1 MLQARSR
8 LPVLVLIALAMLGA
22 STASAQ
28 ILCGQTLQRTIIDT
42 DRPDALVFLAAP
54 GEVVSITVVAAPGTH
69 HLFTPR
75 WEVFDPLGAR
85 VLTSTG
91 ERRCTGRC
99 QTAPLPTRGL
109 FVLQI
114 FDPGR
119 IGAGD
124 YTVSLE
130 AVSGSAIGFSNGPPV
145 PICARFPG
153 GFSDGTQP
161 ITHGVPFDGRIS
173 PIGETDT
180 FTFVGTVGEHITI
193 GVTTDGTTADAAFAP
208 HWVLFDPQGRVVTAD
223 GTVPP
228 LPDVG
233 VYTVLVFDA
242 DDDATG
248 AYTVRVDIDHEYPS
262 TTSTSV
268 TSTTTEPT
276 VSTTTSSS
284 TTTLVTVTTTTT
296 SVTIA
301 PPTFPPQPPALVL
314 ESTLRP
320 VGPREAIGA
329 AVAATDTRVVLG
341 APGIESVYVLDVEGT
356 PDAPQFGTLVSTLVP
371 PQASAGFGSA
381 LAIAGTVV
389 AVGAPGAG
397 SAYLFG
403 VTGSTAPVLLQPPI
417 ATGGDGFGTAVAVAG
432 TDVVIGA
439 PAAARDGVAA
449 AGRAYRFGPTGE
461 PLAVLEAPGEPQSGT
476 LFGAAVASLDDTVFV
491 GAPGG
496 DAGGRVYAFSGEEN
510 VVVYGG
516 DDGLGSGAAFGA
528 AIAASDRRVYVGA
541 PGARGGSGVV
551 LVLEA
556 RQGGLVREIGLPEG
570 STARGF
576 GATLLLTDEALLVG
590 APASDDG
597 PGTVFVFDP
606 EGAKLLET
614 IGGGD
619 EAGDRFGAA
628 LAVSVGRLLVGAPR
642 ADAGTID
649 GGAAYLY
656 PTLTGGDGPEAV
668 FRQRLSSAAFGAAVV
683 ASGGDAIVGD
693 PLVDGAR
700 GAVERFTIADG
711 AMQERVGG
719 PAADAARFG
728 AALAA
733 APDEVLVGAPFE
745 DGGAGADVG
754 AVYALAGGA
763 LRRRIDDPFPV
774 AGDQFGFAVAVSGI
788 EAVVGA
794 PLAGD
799 LDTGAVHIFD
809 RPSGERLLTLRKP
822 VPLTG
827 DFFGA
832 AVAAEGDQVLVGAPL
847 DSGAVENGGAVYLFR
862 RSTAMLDRAIVA
874 PDAAAGDLFGS
885 AVALTPTQVIV
896 GAPLAD
902 VAGVETGRVYVFDRS
917 DGSLRFTL
925 DNPTPDAGD
934 QFGAAVAVVGGG
946 ILVGAPRDD
955 EGAADTGAA
964 HLFDADTGALRQ
976 TLRNPTQGGFDRFGA
991 AVAARDAGALVG
1003 APGVSRVYAFTPT
1016 STPLAEVR
1024 RVRTLATAAYDVVC
1038 GNGLVEGLE
1047 ACDDG
1052 NTVDADDCRNDCTLP
1067 ACCTIRPIPA
1077 AQCNDGNSC
1086 TTDTLDPLTGCTST
1100 DNGSCCDEDNDCASG
1115 KCRLCLGCS
1124 LYPWDCCEKGSQCL
1138 AVAPECGTTDCFEF
1152 AYCACAGGLACDD
1165 GTVPAAIDQPFLD
1178 GCNQLRLE
1186 ESFASDVSLQGNERL
1201 KLSRS
1206 RAKAARRMVRKA
1218 ARMTRKLANQNVV
1231 TKQCRQAILGR
1242 TRTVKQAIPKGRR
1255 LKRCVLNPETP

>member
-1 MLQARSR
+1 MSQARWR
-8 LPVLVLIALAMLGA
+8 LPFLVLIALAMLGA
-22 STASAQ
+22 SRPASGQ
-28 ILCGQTLQRTIIDT
+28 ILCGQTLQRSVVDT
-42 DRPDALVFLAAP
+42 DRPDVLVFLAAP

-99 QTAPLPTRGL
+99 ETVPLPTRGL
-109 FVLQI
+109 FVLQV

-119 IGAGD
+119 AGAGD

-153 GFSDGTQP
+153 GYSDGTQP
-161 ITHGVPFDGRIS
+161 IALGVPVEGRIA
-173 PIGETDT
+173 PVGETDT
-180 FTFVGTVGEHITI
+180 FTFAGAVGDRITI
-193 GVTTDGTTADAAFAP
+193 GLTTDGTVTDAAFSP
-208 HWVLFDPQGRVVTAD
+208 RWVLFDPQGRVVATEAP
-223 GTVPP
+223 VPP

-248 AYTVRVDIDHEYPS
+248 TYTLRVDVDHEFPT

-268 TSTTTEPT
+268 TTTTEPT

-329 AVAATDTRVVLG
+329 ALAATETRVVLG
-341 APGIESVYVLDVEGT
+341 APGVESVYVLDVEGT
-356 PDAPQFGTLVSTLVP
+356 PEAPGFGTLVSTLVP
-371 PQASAGFGSA
+371 PQPSAGFGSA
-381 LAIAGTVV
+381 LAIAGSVV

-403 VTGSTAPVLLQPPI
+403 VPGTTAPVLLQPPI
-417 ATGGDGFGTAVAVAG
+417 ATGGDAFGAALAGVG
-432 TDVVIGA
+432 TDLVIGA
-439 PAAARDGVAA
+439 PAAARDGVVA

-461 PLAVLEAPGEPQSGT
+461 PLAVLEAPGEPQPGT
-476 LFGAAVASLDDTVFV
+476 LFGAAIASLGDTVFV

-496 DAGGRVYAFSGEEN
+496 DGGGRVYAFSGDEL
-510 VVVYGG
+510 VAVYGG
-516 DDGLGSGAAFGA
+516 DDGLGAGAAFGTT
-528 AIAASDRRVYVGA
+528 IAVSDRRVYIGA
-541 PGARGGSGVV
+541 PGARGGAGVV

-556 RQGGLVREIGLPEG
+556 RQGGLVREITPPAG
-570 STARGF
+570 STVRGF
-576 GATLLLTDEALLVG
+576 GTALRLNEEALLVG
-590 APASDDG
+590 APGADDA
-597 PGTVFVFDP
+597 PGGVFVFDP
-606 EGAKLLET
+606 EGTKLLDT
-614 IGGGD
+614 IVAGD

-628 LAVSVGRLLVGAPR
+628 LAVSAGRLLVGAPR
-642 ADAGTID
+642 ADAGTLD

-656 PTLTGGDGPEAV
+656 PTLGDSDGPEAV

-700 GAVERFTIADG
+700 GAVERFAIADG
-711 AMQERVGG
+711 AMRERVGG
-719 PAADAARFG
+719 PAADDARFG

-733 APDEVLVGAPFE
+733 ASDEVLVGAPFE
-745 DGGAGADVG
+745 DGAAGADVG

-774 AGDQFGFAVAVSGI
+774 AGDQFGFSVAVSGS

-799 LDTGAVHIFD
+799 LDTGAVHVFD
-809 RPSGERLLTLRKP
+809 RASGVRLLTLRKP

-832 AVAAEGDQVLVGAPL
+832 AVAVEGDQVLVGAPL
-847 DSGAVENGGAVYLFR
+847 DSGTAENGGAVYLFR
-862 RSTAMLDRAIVA
+862 RSTAMLDRAIAA
-874 PDAAAGDLFGS
+874 PDGAAGDLFGS
-885 AVALTPTQVIV
+885 AVALTATHVIV
-896 GAPLAD
+896 GAPLTD
-902 VAGVETGRVYVFDRS
+902 VSGVETGRVYVFDRS

-934 QFGAAVAVVGGG
+934 QFGASLAVVGGG

-964 HLFDADTGALRQ
+964 HLFDASTGVLRQ
-976 TLRNPTQGGFDRFGA
+976 TLRNPAQGGFDRFGA
-991 AVAARDAGALVG
+991 AVAPREAGALVG
-1003 APGVSRVYAFTPT
+1003 APGVSRVYAFTP
-1016 STPLAEVR
+1016 SATPLAAAR
-1024 RVRTLATAAYDVVC
+1024 RARTLAAAAYDVVC
-1038 GNGLVEGLE
+1038 GNGLVEGAE

-1052 NTVDADDCRNDCTLP
+1052 NTIDADDCHNDCTLP
-1067 ACCTIRPIPA
+1067 ACCTISPLAA
-1077 AQCNDGNSC
+1077 AQCDDGNAC
-1086 TTDTLDPLTGCTST
+1086 TTDTVDPLTGCTST
-1100 DNGSCCDEDNDCASG
+1100 DNGSCCDEDADCASG

-1124 LYPWDCCEKGSQCL
+1124 LYPWDCCERGSQCL
-1138 AVAPECGTTDCFEF
+1138 AVSPECAATDCFEL
-1152 AYCACAGGLACDD
+1152 AYCACAGGLSCDD
-1165 GTVPAAIDQPFLD
+1165 GTVPEAIDQPFLD

-1206 RAKAARRMVRKA
+1206 RAKAARQMVRKA
-1218 ARMTRKLANQNVV
+1218 ARMTRKLANQKVV
-1231 TKQCRQAILGR
+1231 TKACRQAILGR